1 MQPGSVGPIDRHTFY
16 GSADIDA
23 LLLDVDFSL
32 DEDLYFSPILYGQ
45 PRRKGD
51 DEKALC
57 RVVYSD
63 ADTFN
68 PEGFRIP
75 PTFTVE
81 TSAGRYHAYWVLSK
95 WHSQAEVSRVSMKL
109 SKAHPIDASSGIATK
124 LLRVPESTNTKYEIP
139 FTVTATETGPAYTL
153 QEIDAAYSDVLT
165 GEALSRA
172 EMEVPDHLP
181 QAFDVLAKVPSTG
194 RISEL
199 LEWDID
205 SVDSIEAGKRS
216 ERRYELCRLMLE
228 AGFTPHETASVVWE
242 SKLADHFREQ
252 NRPFE
257 HFWRF
262 DMLKAMGKEMPDYD
276 LEPVE
281 STKAER
287 GSFHLLAD
295 EQKALVAANP
305 GFVDRWVA
313 EARTHLHPKTPQQYL
328 VALAYMVL
336 AACLGNR
343 TGIVS
348 PGSTRRQDASL
359 YVLNL
364 GPSTTGKTE
373 AKSYAMRYIEA
384 YSKLTSEKIYVGS
397 NATAEGL
404 LKVLKDYDGKSALM
418 VTDEVSAKFKEWS
431 SRGSSQSTM
440 YEMELALFDSEVPV
454 ALRATQGA
462 GNDQSVRV
470 AFSQYSQGTPVEV
483 FKHVTTSFL
492 RSGYTAR
499 FITIMADAPDIDPN
513 DYLNAVQGDD
523 MRSQEND
530 PVPML
535 TAKHFQQ
542 VTQDCIKL
550 PNGGRTPRFTDEA
563 FEFFKQMRWGLV
575 KDALDYKEPDIARIH
590 AERLSVIAHKMMA
603 LTSYE
608 RLADEIE
615 LIDALRVARDVES
628 WWGYTLQMI
637 RSVSESEFSKA
648 QDDLLAWIVRRGG
661 KVKMHELHSHLG
673 SITIREREDIIK
685 SLQARHLLKESKSG
699 SGAVYEVTQ

>member
-1 MQPGSVGPIDRHTFY
+1 M
-16 GSADIDA
+16 
-23 LLLDVDFSL
+23 
-32 DEDLYFSPILYGQ
+32 YFSPILYGQ
-45 PRRKGD
+45 PRRKAD
-51 DEKALC
+51 DESALC

-63 ADTFN
+63 ADTFD
-68 PEGFRIP
+68 PKGFRIP

-95 WHSQAEVSRVSMKL
+95 WHTQSEVSRVSMKL

-124 LLRVPESTNTKYEIP
+124 LLRVPESTNTKYQVP
-139 FTVTATETGPAYTL
+139 FTVQAEETGPAYTL
-153 QEIDAAYSDVLT
+153 EEIDSTYSDVLT

-172 EMEVPDHLP
+172 EMETPDHLP
-181 QAFDVLAKVPSTG
+181 EVFDVLERVPATG

-199 LEWDID
+199 LEWDIQKVGD
-205 SVDSIEAGKRS
+205 VEATKRS

-228 AGFTPHETASVVWE
+228 SGFTPHETAAVVWE

-252 NRPFE
+252 NRPFD

-262 DMLKAMGKEMPDYD
+262 DMLKAMGKETPEYE
-276 LEPVE
+276 LEPVAPVE
-281 STKAER
+281 ASGELT
-287 GSFHLLAD
+287 LLTD
-295 EQKALVAANP
+295 EQRKLVAENP

-313 EARTHLHPKTPQQYL
+313 EASTHLHPRTPRQYL

-336 AACLGNR
+336 AACMGNKV
-343 TGIVS
+343 GIVS
-348 PGSTRRQDASL
+348 PGSTRRQDSSL

-373 AKSYAMRYIEA
+373 AKQYAMRYIEA
-384 YSKLTSEKIYVGS
+384 FHKESSEKVYVGS

-404 LKVLKDYDGKSALM
+404 LKVLKDYDGRSALM
-418 VTDEVSAKFKEWS
+418 VTDEVSSKFKEWS
-431 SRGSSQSTM
+431 QRGSAQSSM

-470 AFSQYSQGTPVEV
+470 AFSQYSQGTPIEV

-499 FITIMADAPDIDPN
+499 FITIMADAPEIDPS
-513 DYLNAVQGDD
+513 DYLNAEQGDD
-523 MRSQEND
+523 GRNQEND
-530 PVPML
+530 PVPAK
-535 TAKHFQQ
+535 TAKHFYD
-542 VTQDCIKL
+542 VIKRAPNL
-550 PNGGRTPRFTDEA
+550 PNSNRTPRFTDEA
-563 FEFFKQMRWGLV
+563 FDLFKTMRWVLV
-575 KDALDYKEPDIARIH
+575 ENALGHKEPDIARIH
-590 AERLSVIAHKMMA
+590 AERLSVIAHRVMA
-603 LTSYE
+603 LTAFE
-608 RLADEIE
+608 RESTEIE
-615 LIDALRVARDVES
+615 AIDVLRVVRDVES
-628 WWGYTLQMI
+628 WWGFTLQMI
-637 RSVSESEFSKA
+637 RSVSASEFSKA